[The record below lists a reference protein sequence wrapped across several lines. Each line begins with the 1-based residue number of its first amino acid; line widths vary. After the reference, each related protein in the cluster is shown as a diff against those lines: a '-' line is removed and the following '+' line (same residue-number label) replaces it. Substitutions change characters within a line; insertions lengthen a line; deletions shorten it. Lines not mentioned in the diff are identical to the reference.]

1 MYLNM
6 NQNTWTM
13 LQKYPE
19 ELIQALADLMQE
31 KSDFCYISGGTVRDW
46 FMGEDSKDLDLTVPD
61 DGFSWAKSLADK
73 LGGTFVPMD
82 EEEDV
87 ARVVWQGISVDFS
100 SFREGTA
107 TIEEDL
113 LKRDFTI
120 NSMAVV
126 FPVDPDDVRDETARP
141 RIFGRHRG
149 MDDLQDKVIRCTSSA
164 VFVSDPL
171 RLLRAYRF
179 TAVLGFN
186 IEPGTRAA
194 IRKHKELLFLVA
206 EERIAY
212 ELDCI
217 MSSSRSVS
225 AMEIMHEDGILAELL
240 PELYRGVGVEQ
251 PSSHHLDVFEHSMTT
266 FQQMI
271 EVQNN
276 PEKYFPG
283 HGGKLA
289 EYLAVGRR
297 KVLLKWAALLHD
309 LGKPE
314 THEIREDKGGRIT
327 FYNHDQ
333 EGARLFEIISARFK
347 WSREDSN
354 YVSKFISFHMWPFHL
369 NNARRK
375 TGLTP
380 KAYLR
385 LVKAI
390 EREFPGLFLLAMAD
404 SLAGCG
410 TGKPPA
416 MEEDVASLYSEVDRV
431 YQQKIQPVLESP
443 RLLDGSDLIEL
454 FGLEP
459 GPVFKEIFENLENGQ
474 VEGEVN
480 SRQEAIDWIREFLQA
495 NK

>member
-1 MYLNM
+1 MD
-6 NQNTWTM
+6 QNSWTL

-19 ELIQALADLMQE
+19 ELIQVLAEMMQE

-46 FMGEDSKDLDLTVPD
+46 RMGRDSADLDLTVPQ
-61 DGFSWAKSLADK
+61 DGFGWARSLADK

-87 ARVVWQGISVDFS
+87 ARVVWEGICIDFS

-126 FPVDPDDVRDETARP
+126 FPVDPHDVRDETARP

-149 MDDLQDKVIRCTSSA
+149 MEDLQDKIIRCTSPT

-179 TAVLGFN
+179 MAVLGFD
-186 IEPGTRAA
+186 IEPGTREA
-194 IRKHKELLFLVA
+194 IQKHKELLFLVA
-206 EERIAY
+206 EERITY

-217 MSSSRSVS
+217 MSSSRSATVL
-225 AMEIMHEDGILAELL
+225 EIIHEDELLAELL

-251 PSSHHLDVFEHSMTT
+251 PSSHHLDVFEHSMAT

-271 EVQNN
+271 EVQDN

-283 HGGKLA
+283 HGEKLL
-289 EYLAVGRR
+289 EYLAKGRR
-297 KVLLKWAALLHD
+297 KVLLKWTALLHD
-309 LGKPE
+309 LGKSV

-333 EGARLFEIISARFK
+333 EGARLFGIIADRFK
-347 WSREDSN
+347 WSREDTGF
-354 YVSKFISFHMWPFHL
+354 VSRLISIHMWPFHL

-385 LVKAI
+385 LIKAT
-390 EREFPGLFLLAMAD
+390 EGEFPGLFMLAMAD
-404 SLAGCG
+404 SLAGRG

-416 MEEDVASLYSEVDRV
+416 MEEDVASLYSELDTV
-431 YQQKIQPVLESP
+431 YQQKIQPVLDSP

-454 FGLEP
+454 FGLQP
-459 GPVFKEIFENLENGQ
+459 GPLFKEIFENLENGQ
-474 VEGEVN
+474 VEGQVN
-480 SRQEAIDWIREFLQA
+480 TRQEAIDWVRGFLQTD
-495 NK
+495 KQE

>member
-1 MYLNM
+1 
-6 NQNTWTM
+6 M

-19 ELIQALADLMQE
+19 ELILALAEMMQE

-46 FMGEDSKDLDLTVPD
+46 LMGVDSKDLDLTVPHD
-61 DGFSWAKSLADK
+61 SYGWAESLAEK
-73 LGGTFVPMD
+73 LDGTFVPMD

-87 ARVVWQGISVDFS
+87 ARVVWQGLCIDFS
-100 SFREGTA
+100 SFREGAA
-107 TIEEDL
+107 TIEDDL

-126 FPVDPDDVRDETARP
+126 FPVDPHDIRDETARP
-141 RIFGRHRG
+141 RIFGQDRG
-149 MDDLQDKVIRCTSSA
+149 MVDLDDRVIRCNSPA

-179 TAVLGFN
+179 MAVLGFDF
-186 IEPGTRAA
+186 EPETRMA

-217 MSSSRSVS
+217 MSSSRSLS
-225 AMEIMHEDGILAELL
+225 ALQSMHEDDLLAELL
-240 PELYRGVGVEQ
+240 PELYLGVGVEQ
-251 PSSHHLDVFEHSMTT
+251 PSSHHLDVFEHCMAT
-266 FQQMI
+266 FKQMI

-283 HGGKLA
+283 HGGKLVD
-289 EYLAVGRR
+289 YLAVGRR

-333 EGARLFEIISARFK
+333 EGARLFGIIADRFK
-347 WSREDSN
+347 WSRDDTGF
-354 YVSKFISFHMWPFHL
+354 VSRLISIHMWPFHL

-375 TGLTP
+375 TGVTL

-385 LVKAI
+385 LIKAT
-390 EREFPGLFLLAMAD
+390 EEDYSGLFMLAMAD
-404 SLAGCG
+404 SLAGRG
-410 TGKPPA
+410 IGKPPA
-416 MEEDVASLYSEVDRV
+416 MEEDMASLFDEVDTV
-431 YQQKIQPVLESP
+431 YYQKIQPVLENP
-443 RLLDGSDLIEL
+443 RLLDGTDLIEL

-459 GPVFKEIFENLENGQ
+459 GPLFKEIFESLEDAQ
-474 VEGEVN
+474 VEGRVHTKE
-480 SRQEAIDWIREFLQA
+480 EAVDWVKEFLQSE
-495 NK
+495 K

>member
-1 MYLNM
+1 MDH
-6 NQNTWTM
+6 NTWAM

-19 ELIQALADLMQE
+19 DLIHSLADLMQE

-46 FMGEDSKDLDLTVPD
+46 FMEIESQDLDLTVPH
-61 DGFSWAKSLADK
+61 DGYGWAASLASK
-73 LGGTFVPMD
+73 LDGTFVPMD

-87 ARVVWQGISVDFS
+87 ARVVWQGICIDFS
-100 SFREGTA
+100 SFREGAT

-120 NSMAVV
+120 NGMAVV
-126 FPVDPDDVRDETARP
+126 FPVDPDDIRDETARP
-141 RIFGRHRG
+141 RIFGQNKC
-149 MDDLQDKVIRCTSSA
+149 MDDLQDKIIRCNSPA

-179 TAVLGFN
+179 MAVLDFD
-186 IEPGTRAA
+186 IEPGTREA
-194 IRKHKELLFLVA
+194 IRKHKELIFLVA

-212 ELDCI
+212 ELSCI
-217 MSSSRSVS
+217 MSSKGAVS
-225 AMEIMHEDGILAELL
+225 ALEIMHEDEVLAELL
-240 PELYRGVGVEQ
+240 PELYRGVGVKQ
-251 PSSHHLDVFEHSMTT
+251 PSSHHLDVFEHSMAT

-271 EVQNN
+271 EVQDY

-283 HGGKLA
+283 YGEKLLV
-289 EYLAVGRR
+289 YLASGRR

-333 EGARLFEIISARFK
+333 EGARLFEIIAARFK

-354 YVSKFISFHMWPFHL
+354 YVAKLIAIHMWPFHL

-375 TGLTP
+375 TGLTL
-380 KAYLR
+380 KAYLK

-390 EREFPGLFLLAMAD
+390 EGELSGLFMLAMAD
-404 SLAGCG
+404 SLAGRG
-410 TGKPPA
+410 KNKPPA
-416 MEEDVASLYSEVDRV
+416 MEQDIASLYSEVDTV

-443 RLLDGSDLIEL
+443 RLLDGNDLIEL
-454 FGLEP
+454 FNLEP
-459 GPVFKEIFENLENGQ
+459 GPIFKEIFENLENAQ
-474 VEGEVN
+474 VEGDVS
-480 SRQEAIDWIREFLQA
+480 SREEAINWVQGFLQA
-495 NK
+495 GPN